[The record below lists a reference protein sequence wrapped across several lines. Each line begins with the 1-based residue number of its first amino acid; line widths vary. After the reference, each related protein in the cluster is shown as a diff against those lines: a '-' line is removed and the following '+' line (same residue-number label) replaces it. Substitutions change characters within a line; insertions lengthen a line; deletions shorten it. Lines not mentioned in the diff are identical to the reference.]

1 MLYLIILMYI
11 MAILLFFC
19 NLKSKIYYK
28 FLWVLMVFPMIVF
41 DHVEQLKGF
50 YLDTIRIYKELDSFR
65 ISEWSDIVIY
75 NEAPL
80 SKLYLYLISMLNM
93 NQILPIINCL
103 LVYGLILYSVNRLGN
118 KLLISNR
125 LKSIALLYIVMF
137 SNYINIY
144 SNIRQPLALALC
156 FLVVILDFY
165 EHKNKIFCFLGYFI
179 ASMIHP
185 SLLIIFV
192 LRILIL
198 FSLKKVLPV
207 LIVLSILIF
216 NYMENII
223 ALFMAYDN
231 DFIVGLAMKQE
242 AYTTT
247 EIMIYTNGFR
257 VAVIAVDITVI
268 FISLLLIKYLIQN
281 IYLIYKPLINLNII
295 LSISGFLF
303 MVVDS
308 QFSHRVEPFILY
320 LFSIYFFIIGEEKNF
335 KLSKVGYSNLKIIF
349 GLSFIILSLYFLYFN
364 VYEEWLAYGF

>member
-11 MAILLFFC
+11 IAILLFFC
-19 NLKSKIYYK
+19 KLKSKIYYK
-28 FLWVLMVFPMIVF
+28 ILWILMAIPMIVF

-50 YLDTIRIYKELDSFR
+50 YLDTIRIYKEMDIFR
-65 ISEWSDIVIY
+65 ISEWDDITIY
-75 NEAPL
+75 SEAPL
-80 SKLYLYLISMLNM
+80 SKLYLYLVSMLDI
-93 NQILPIINCL
+93 NQLLPIINCL
-103 LVYGLILYSVNRLGN
+103 LVYGLILYGVNRLGN

-125 LKSIALLYIVMF
+125 LKSLALLYIIMF

-144 SNIRQPLALALC
+144 SNIRQPLALAIC
-156 FLVVILDFY
+156 FIIFILDFY
-165 EHKNKIFCFLGYFI
+165 EHKNKIFCFLGYFL

-185 SLLIIFV
+185 SLLIMFV

-207 LIVLSILIF
+207 LIILSIIIS

-223 ALFMAYDN
+223 ALFMTYNN

-242 AYTTT
+242 AYTTI
-247 EIMIYTNGFR
+247 EIMTYTNGAR
-257 VAVIAVDITVI
+257 VAVISVDLVAI
-268 FISLLLIKYLIQN
+268 FISLLLIRFLSKR
-281 IYLIYKPLINLNII
+281 IYLINKPLINLIVI
-295 LSISGFLF
+295 LSVYGFSC

-320 LFSIYFFIIGEEKNF
+320 LFSIYFFIIGEKTNF
-335 KLSKVGYSNLKIIF
+335 KLSKVGYSNLKIVF
-349 GLSFIILSLYFLYFN
+349 GLSFIVLSLYFLYFN

>member
-11 MAILLFFC
+11 IAILLFFFK
-19 NLKSKIYYK
+19 LKSKTYYK
-28 FLWVLMVFPMIVF
+28 ILWILMTIPMIVF

-50 YLDTIRIYKELDSFR
+50 YLDTIRIYKEMDTFR
-65 ISEWSDIVIY
+65 ISEWDDITIY
-75 NEAPL
+75 SEAPL
-80 SKLYLYLISMLNM
+80 SKLYLYLVSMLDV
-93 NQILPIINCL
+93 NQLLPIINCL

-125 LKSIALLYIVMF
+125 LKSLALLYIVMF

-156 FLVVILDFY
+156 FLIFILDFY
-165 EHKNKIFCFLGYFI
+165 EHKNKIFCLLGYFI

-185 SLLIIFV
+185 SLLIIFI

-198 FSLKKVLPV
+198 FSLKKVLPI
-207 LIVLSILIF
+207 LIILSIIIS

-223 ALFMAYDN
+223 TLFMTYNN
-231 DFIVGLAMKQE
+231 DFIVGLATKQE
-242 AYTTT
+242 AYTTI
-247 EIMIYTNGFR
+247 EIMTYTNGFR

-268 FISLLLIKYLIQN
+268 FISLILIKYLVQD
-281 IYLIYKPLINLNII
+281 IYLKYKPLINLNII
-295 LSISGFLF
+295 LSISGFLC

-320 LFSIYFFIIGEEKNF
+320 LFSIYFFIIAEEKNF

-349 GLSFIILSLYFLYFN
+349 GLSFIVLSLYFLYFN
-364 VYEEWLAYGF
+364 VYEEWLAYSF